1 MAALSLLAAC
11 MAFTAPSAPLALRG
25 AKIASCA
32 PRRGVMSMK
41 MSIADNVPLRP
52 THIQC
57 GSLISFSMSK
67 HSSSA
72 LLRSFDLDSGIFP
85 SSSNMYEQYRMPQ
98 VLTIAIPSR
107 AQIVQGALTLAA
119 DAAPAAD
126 AAIDENSLLIGG
138 GAFALVVPLIIVTFI
153 VFNNYKPKN

>member
-1 MAALSLLAAC
+1 MILTMRS
-11 MAFTAPSAPLALRG
+11 S
-25 AKIASCA
+25 
-32 PRRGVMSMK
+32 
-41 MSIADNVPLRP
+41 RP
-52 THIQC
+52 QI
-57 GSLISFSMSK
+57 
-67 HSSSA
+67 
-72 LLRSFDLDSGIFP
+72 
-85 SSSNMYEQYRMPQ
+85 
-98 VLTIAIPSR
+98 LTIAIPSR